1 VKCERALSEAQPH
14 QDGAIEMT
22 DGQGASGTSGEWYWS
37 QRGSTLG
44 PVAFEEI
51 RRLAT
56 AGSIAPDTWL
66 FDPAQRNWVTASSIS
81 GLFPTSGADRTPDA
95 PPPPQPQS
103 IVYCR
108 FCGATN
114 SPFAVRCTS
123 CAREASGLAP
133 ASSIDPKL
141 AAVFCR
147 VSVLAAPVLST
158 IIVGPAIAPGIVW
171 ALGASDSRVVAE
183 AKETFNCLLT
193 VLIASAACSVLG
205 LVGAVLIVPAILAGI
220 ALAAIGIYCIVVG
233 IMGLVALSNEKPFRY
248 PWILRLIK

>member
-1 VKCERALSEAQPH
+1 
-14 QDGAIEMT
+14 MT

-37 QRGSTLG
+37 QRGATLG
-44 PVAFEEI
+44 PVAFDEI

-56 AGSIAPDTWL
+56 AGSITPDTWL
-66 FDPAQRNWVTASSIS
+66 FDPVQRAWVAASSIA
-81 GLFPTSGADRTPDA
+81 GLFPASGPTRTPDA

-103 IVYCR
+103 VVYCR

-114 SPFAVRCTS
+114 SPFAARCAS
-123 CAREASGLAP
+123 CGRDAGGP
-133 ASSIDPKL
+133 AATPSIDPKL

-147 VSVLAAPVLST
+147 VSVLATPILST
-158 IIVGPAIAPGIVW
+158 IIVGPAIAPAIVW
-171 ALGASDSRVVAE
+171 ALGAKDPRVVAE

-193 VLIASAACSVLG
+193 VLIVSAACSVFG
-205 LVGAVLIVPAILAGI
+205 LIGAILIVPAILAGI
-220 ALAAIGIYCIVVG
+220 ALAFVAIYCIVVG